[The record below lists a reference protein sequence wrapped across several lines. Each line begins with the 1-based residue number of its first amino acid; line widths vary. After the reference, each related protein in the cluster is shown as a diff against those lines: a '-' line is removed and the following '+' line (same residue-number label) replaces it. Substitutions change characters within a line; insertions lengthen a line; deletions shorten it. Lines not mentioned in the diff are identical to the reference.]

1 MPSRIEIDLEAVMK
15 FTKLLLVALP
25 FLLQIAL
32 FTALYTHRTS
42 IVAASPRPAEH
53 VDICDLHRQRD
64 RIAAQLANLEHKPK
78 QFLPRGV
85 APAPSGPAHAKP
97 RNN

>member
-1 MPSRIEIDLEAVMK
+1 MLARIEINLEAIMK
-15 FTKLLLVALP
+15 FIKSLLVALP

-32 FTALYTHRTS
+32 FSVLYTHRNS
-42 IVAASPRPAEH
+42 IVAASPRYTEH
-53 VDICDLHRQRD
+53 IDICDLHRQRD
-64 RIAAQLANLEHKPK
+64 RIAAQLAILEHKPK

-85 APAPSGPAHAKP
+85 PPAPSDPAHANP

>member
-1 MPSRIEIDLEAVMK
+1 MK
-15 FTKLLLVALP
+15 FMKALFVAVP

-32 FTALYTHRTS
+32 FGVLYAHRNS
-42 IVAASPRPAEH
+42 IAARPAQH

-64 RIAAQLANLEHKPK
+64 RIAAQLAILEHKPK

-85 APAPSGPAHAKP
+85 APAPSNDPHINPG
-97 RNN
+97 NN

>member
-1 MPSRIEIDLEAVMK
+1 MK
-15 FTKLLLVALP
+15 FTKILLVALP

-32 FTALYTHRTS
+32 FTAVYTHRNS
-42 IVAASPRPAEH
+42 VVASSPKPAEH
-53 VDICDLHRQRD
+53 ADVCDLHRQRD
-64 RIAAQLANLEHKPK
+64 RIAAQLAALEHRPK

-85 APAPSGPAHAKP
+85 TPTPSNPAYANP

>member
-1 MPSRIEIDLEAVMK
+1 MK
-15 FTKLLLVALP
+15 SIKALFVASP

-32 FTALYTHRTS
+32 FTVIYAHRNS
-42 IVAASPRPAEH
+42 SAASPPQTTEH

-64 RIAAQLANLEHKPK
+64 RIAAQLAIVEHKPK

-85 APAPSGPAHAKP
+85 TPTPGKDVQSKP
-97 RNN
+97 TQ

>member
-1 MPSRIEIDLEAVMK
+1 MLPRIEINIEAVMK
-15 FTKLLLVALP
+15 SMKALLVASP

-32 FTALYTHRTS
+32 FGVLYTHRNP
-42 IVAASPRPAEH
+42 IVVSSPRPTEH

-64 RIAAQLANLEHKPK
+64 RIAAQLAILEHKPK

-85 APAPSGPAHAKP
+85 APASSDDPHTDSRK
-97 RNN
+97 N

>member
-1 MPSRIEIDLEAVMK
+1 MLPGIEINLEAVMK
-15 FTKLLLVALP
+15 FMKALFVAVP
-25 FLLQIAL
+25 FLLQITL
-32 FTALYTHRTS
+32 FGVLDTHRSS
-42 IVAASPRPAEH
+42 IAAPVRPVEH

-64 RIAAQLANLEHKPK
+64 RIAAQLAAIEHKPK

-85 APAPSGPAHAKP
+85 APASNDRPHIDS